1 VPDFPAAAL
10 GDDESS
16 DGPGVE
22 FGGQRKTGAAVE
34 VDLQLEARVG
44 DSGSEA
50 LLVDFP
56 QGVEIFGTEVAQAE
70 ALTGK
75 SPLAKYWLHTGLLKP
90 EDRVVLFN
98 TGAGLKYTDVL
109 AQAAGLQR
117 PS

>member
-1 VPDFPAAAL
+1 MPDFPAAAL

-22 FGGQRKTGAAVE
+22 FGDQRKTGAAVE

-70 ALTGK
+70 AHENIVSSRIRG
-75 SPLAKYWLHTGLLKP
+75 PGLILKQLCMTP
-90 EDRVVLFN
+90 RVRAHE
-98 TGAGLKYTDVL
+98 GAFENKRLN
-109 AQAAGLQR
+109 A
-117 PS
+117 